1 MKDLAI
7 KNRAGNYG
15 EVFVDYDFGTF
26 SYEYE
31 RNGTRSIKFTA
42 YKTSRSSDIFD
53 NIVNESIVEYE
64 GQDYVV
70 KSTSLKYDGVYVTNE
85 VEAMHIS
92 QELQDHYVEKL
103 GKNERPDGT
112 KHSSSSSSSGSISE
126 PKHRAQ
132 GRLVVENNNSDRIWN
147 YLIKKGLS
155 QGQTSGIM
163 GNMKAESGMNP
174 AAEQFPGNSNYGG
187 KGLVQWDDRKYNL
200 YAYAKQN
207 GKNWRDL
214 YIQLDFMWEEFQTT
228 ESLAYSML
236 KKSTTVKQAALNF
249 HRYFERSADNPQQ
262 EYRRV
267 TYAQEFYRKYATKN
281 TSGGGGQYL
290 HNSAWLD
297 TSKGLNFGF
306 YPTASEARAAGYPF
320 PMKHLGLDYNYVY
333 DKVYSTVTGTANFI
347 PDNGN
352 GFGNHVWIKTPDG
365 LEVIFAHFSKLRYTG
380 KHKVVPGTY
389 LGVSGNTGQSSG
401 PHLHYEMR
409 RNGKA
414 FDPTQWIIDNKHAI
428 SNNSEDGSSGDY
440 TDSDYYDED
449 DDGNRTNIQTYTLEE
464 YLAYCFAHNE
474 NGFDY
479 QVVGDFSDSFAAPIS
494 ELGGKNGLEYL
505 VEGSEIYDYIYYADN
520 KKFYIYDEG
529 TYYEQSN
536 YPIIY
541 KYNND
546 EIQVN
551 TKTDNLKTYIEGYG
565 RKKKNPGENK
575 QYDPVASKDLKLHGN
590 INKKY
595 STWWLNDVGD
605 YFEYT
610 LNCKYGKESL
620 EWSMRMRDKGGKAA
634 VYIDNKYVGT
644 YETYSKSSKT
654 KKVRIASSLSK
665 GKHTVKIVLKGKVKG
680 KDYGKFR
687 SRLYIGT
694 EKGKVLQLKPKLELK
709 EIYTTN
715 TVYKSPNYKVF
726 GHKEAPTYFD
736 SKIRNRSELKE
747 KLKQKLNDE
756 PTVEV
761 TTNYAGVNVYKENSK
776 VRFVHKPLGFNVDL
790 KIIKMVVPHHMT
802 NENVEIEF
810 TNSSTDLLRIQQQIS
825 TNIRKINKQATK
837 TDRETIKRIT
847 SDTIGTVVI
856 DGE

>member
-1 MKDLAI
+1 MKDLAL
-7 KNRAGNYG
+7 KNRAGNYA
-15 EVFVDYDFGTF
+15 EVFVDYDFGSF

-31 RNGTRSIKFTA
+31 RNGTRSIKLTA
-42 YKTSRSSDIFD
+42 YKTSRSADIFD
-53 NIVNESIVEYE
+53 RIVNEAIFEYDN
-64 GQDYVV
+64 QDYVI
-70 KSTSLKYDGVYVTNE
+70 KSTSLKYDGTYITNE
-85 VEAMHIS
+85 IEAVHIS
-92 QELQDHYVEKL
+92 QELQDHYVQKL
-103 GKNERPDGT
+103 DKNERPKDEVSRN
-112 KHSSSSSSSGSISE
+112 SSKDNNSSISD
-126 PKHRAQ
+126 PTHRAK
-132 GRLVVENNNSDRIWN
+132 GRLVVEKNNSDRIWN

-174 AAEQFPGNSNYGG
+174 AAEQFPGNYNYGG

-200 YAYAKQN
+200 YSYAKQN
-207 GKNWRDL
+207 GKDWRDL
-214 YIQLDFMWEEFQTT
+214 YIQLDFMWKEFETT
-228 ESLAYSML
+228 EAYAYRML
-236 KKSTTVKQAALNF
+236 KQSKTVKQSALNF

-267 TYAQEFYRKYATKN
+267 TYAQEFYKKYAT
-281 TSGGGGQYL
+281 TTTTGGGGAYL

-306 YPTASEARAAGYPF
+306 YPTASEAKAAGYPF

-365 LEVIFAHFSKLRYTG
+365 LEVIFAHFSKLRYSG
-380 KHKVVPGTY
+380 KHRVVPGTY

-409 RNGKA
+409 RNGVA
-414 FDPTQWIIDNKHAI
+414 FNPLQWIQDNKHAKSI
-428 SNNSEDGSSGDY
+428 NQDGESGDY

-449 DDGNRTNIQTYTLEE
+449 DDGNRTNIETYTLEQ
-464 YLAYCFAHNE
+464 YLSYGFAHNE

-479 QVVGDFSDSFAAPIS
+479 QIVGNFNDSFAAPIE

-505 VEGSEIYDYIYYADN
+505 VEGADIYDYIYLADN

-529 TYYEQSN
+529 TFYEQSN

-565 RKKKNPGENK
+565 KKKKNPGEDK
-575 QYDPVASKDLKLHGN
+575 EYDPVLSKDLKLHGN

-605 YFEYT
+605 YFET
-610 LNCKYGKESL
+610 EVNCKYGKESL
-620 EWSMRMRDKGGKAA
+620 DWSIRMRDKGGRAA
-634 VYIDNKYVGT
+634 VYIDGKLTGI

-665 GKHTVKIVLKGKVKG
+665 GKHKVKIVLKGKVKG

-715 TVYKSPNYKVF
+715 AVYKSPNYKVF
-726 GHKEAPTYFD
+726 GHKEAPTYFN
-736 SKIRNRSELKE
+736 SKIKDRSELKE
-747 KLKQKLNDE
+747 KLKQKLDDE
-756 PTVEV
+756 PVVEV
-761 TTNYAGVNVYKENSK
+761 TTNYAGDNVYRENSK

-790 KIIKMVVPHHMT
+790 KIIKMTVPHPMT
-802 NENVEIEF
+802 HERAEIEF
-810 TNSSTDLLRIQQQIS
+810 TNSATDLLRIQQRIS
-825 TNIRKINKQATK
+825 TNIRKINRAAEK
-837 TDRETIKRIT
+837 TDRQAIKRIT
-847 SDTIGTVVI
+847 SDSIGNVII